1 MKKLIIATLILSTL
15 LVGCGN
21 ERYGKDGE
29 NIITADLAGSVI
41 DYRDPKTGVH
51 YLFYKDGYGG
61 GLSVRYNTD
70 GSLMVD

>member
-21 ERYGKDGE
+21 EQYGKDE
-29 NIITADLAGSVI
+29 KNIITVDFSGSVI

-51 YLFYKDGYGG
+51 YLFYKEGYGG
-61 GLSVRYNTD
+61 GLSVRYNAD